1 MKKFLTI
8 LTALLTGGIS
18 IGLLFAPTAAEAGV
32 KLN

>member
-1 MKKFLTI
+1 MNKFLTI

-18 IGLLFAPTAAEAGV
+18 IGLMFGPNAAEAGV